1 MTTIVLITK
10 ISEVEDQIPNH
21 DKSITTPKFKEK
33 LTGENFTARS
43 KHDNLV
49 TKTDFDKKL
58 TRFNRKITSNKI
70 KYLEVEKELNSLIT
84 NDYKCF

>member
-21 DKSITTPKFKEK
+21 DKCITTPEFKEK

-49 TKTDFDKKL
+49 TKTDFDK
-58 TRFNRKITSNKI
+58 N
-70 KYLEVEKELNSLIT
+70 
-84 NDYKCF
+84 